1 MRVFLVIIH
10 PSTFQGNKGFS
21 FHSGYRYGSRT
32 SSGVVAGGGGHV
44 PPSDN
49 FLGALM
55 SKGGAKIRNCQCE
68 ILYKIRRVQ
77 LFNKIK
83 DSSNSGISK

>member
-1 MRVFLVIIH
+1 MCFHIIFENMSRALKHRLV
-10 PSTFQGNKGFS
+10 
-21 FHSGYRYGSRT
+21 
-32 SSGVVAGGGGHV
+32 SGVVAGEAGGHV
-44 PPSDN
+44 PPPPSDN
-49 FLGALM
+49 FLGALK

-68 ILYKIRRVQ
+68 ILYKIRKVQ